1 MEKSGSGDL
10 HLTLEQILIRLREIF
25 NSMMTEKEK
34 FEEIEKIYNSGNI
47 PGILADQNIQ
57 TNKLATKR
65 TELQQKLIGKSIWCS
80 QWDAMRPSLDDIS
93 HSKLYRGPPV
103 STLRFF

>member
-1 MEKSGSGDL
+1 
-10 HLTLEQILIRLREIF
+10 
-25 NSMMTEKEK
+25 MMTEKEK

-65 TELQQKLIGKSIWCS
+65 TELQQKLIGKSI
-80 QWDAMRPSLDDIS
+80 
-93 HSKLYRGPPV
+93 
-103 STLRFF
+103 